1 MMKHRPITL
10 LLILLLFIVFYGCE
24 KHPFD
29 YRNKFI
35 GDYDFSVHK
44 NVWDV
49 TGVNIDTYYNYSG
62 KISYGSGDDEVRI
75 KFLDDTETQCQLF
88 EDGSLK
94 FHYTRGEFV
103 STKEVQFSSDYRSG
117 GGGTQYFVS
126 GKRIK

>member
-1 MMKHRPITL
+1 MKNK
-10 LLILLLFIVFYGCE
+10 LIFIFFIAILNGCE

-35 GDYDFSVHK
+35 GNYDFSVHK
-44 NVWDV
+44 NVWDI
-49 TGVNIDTYYNYSG
+49 TGVDIDTYYYYSG
-62 KISYGSGDDEVRI
+62 KISYGSGDDFVKI

-94 FHYTRGEFV
+94 FNSTRGEFV

-126 GKRIK
+126 GKKIK

>member
-1 MMKHRPITL
+1 MKNK
-10 LLILLLFIVFYGCE
+10 LIILAFIALSYGCE

-49 TGVNIDTYYNYSG
+49 TGVDIDTYYNYSG
-62 KISYGSGDDEVRI
+62 KISYGSGDHLVKI
-75 KFLDDTETQCQLF
+75 KFLDDTETDCRLF

-94 FHYTRGEFV
+94 FNSTRGEFV
-103 STKEVQFSSDYRSG
+103 STKNVQFSSDYRSG
-117 GGGTQYFVS
+117 GGGTKYFVS
-126 GKRIK
+126 GEKTKR